1 MFQTIKTSTI
11 LVLMMAT
18 ILVSAQSYSSPTKNI
33 IQQQYEPSGG
43 SSGSDEFG
51 HERMVG
57 RVIPLAVKTR
67 QTFDFIPVDI
77 PMERTEPYII
87 EVGANSLPLVMQFKS
102 ASSRLQIEQNHAG
115 SGLDRMVETT
125 SEDQPKHLR
134 HKVVKPIIQEV
145 REIIKPY
152 RRIIQEIQP
161 VTEDI
166 KTIIAQK
173 QDSRA
178 PTTKHDEQGGFTGS
192 SSFDGTKHESPSI
205 YPPTKSSLPS
215 YPSKTARSIYWSTKN
230 Y

>member
-1 MFQTIKTSTI
+1 MTMYSIIKQPKKHFQIIKFEINFKFFQQKCSKQLRFVKFRFFFSHEFVITENYFFSFPFNLHKTSTI

-134 HKVVKPIIQEV
+134 HKVVKPIIQV
-145 REIIKPY
+145 RKWI
-152 RRIIQEIQP
+152 
-161 VTEDI
+161 
-166 KTIIAQK
+166 
-173 QDSRA
+173 
-178 PTTKHDEQGGFTGS
+178 
-192 SSFDGTKHESPSI
+192 
-205 YPPTKSSLPS
+205 
-215 YPSKTARSIYWSTKN
+215 N
-230 Y
+230 